1 MKRYFCKCNL
11 KKVST
16 DQPHS
21 FILSHLFEC
30 PQKIARMQ
38 ASRVFV
44 YNFHFPPLF
53 LNCVIWPER
62 NMAGFLRGVL
72 VRLRSSLLHVFWN
85 IQKWKNHCSGSCFR
99 RTSRYIEIS
108 TMYLTLAFRSCGHVF
123 QFSLRVSF
131 HPGAKLPYNTLL
143 KWIRLNNTCVLVSL
157 WNHG

>member
-1 MKRYFCKCNL
+1 MKRYFCKCYF

-16 DQPHS
+16 DQPHW
-21 FILSHLFEC
+21 FIRSHLFEC

-62 NMAGFLRGVL
+62 NMVGFLRGVL
-72 VRLRSSLLHVFWN
+72 DPPCYMYFE
-85 IQKWKNHCSGSCFR
+85 IYKKWQNHCWGSCFR

-123 QFSLRVSF
+123 QFLLRVSF

-143 KWIRLNNTCVLVSL
+143 KWITLN
-157 WNHG
+157 